1 MSMQRFCSFSY
12 FMHFF
17 FLGSIDTHLYQL
29 LPGVTKWWFPN
40 SIISS
45 SLINCS
51 WNLTVKKIFLFF
63 IISYLFILVWTYEF
77 LFKRWVI
84 ICYNILFVCVS
95 FFGLK
100 FVYWELLKIRSL
112 VPLLTCLSYSWR
124 ICLLSSNVLLFLRQK
139 CLFSKESVKKDI

>member
-12 FMHFF
+12 FMHF